1 MLCGGTL
8 LFASAALTSLLS
20 SQKEISRKARHV
32 SSDSHPLPSRKK
44 TDCKRVDVLMV
55 GAGPAGSTA
64 AYFLGQQGYK
74 VALCDRKKFPR
85 QKVCGDAWC
94 KPALDILE
102 EMGVMK
108 KMEDDGICH
117 VVKRGGLISPFGY
130 ECINTDGAAYGTV
143 TGCKTYAI
151 KRQIADEYLV
161 RAAAG
166 HSSVELMEECEVT
179 DAIFIQIDTKTGQ
192 ETEVP
197 VMKSTEPGIWRVHI
211 TRKAAGAEESFVV
224 ECSMLL
230 ICDGTTS
237 YLGQKLGVIPK
248 GSQPE
253 AVCSHSYIRSGTH
266 NWTSADGVMIF
277 TRSVLPG
284 YSALFR
290 HYNGDV
296 YFGTYILPGGRATA
310 TAIAPF
316 EAEAFTEHPYIKAAV
331 GDHYEYEVTLLFFSV
346 VFFFFGLVLI
356 ALIAL

>member
-1 MLCGGTL
+1 MAGL
-8 LFASAALTSLLS
+8 LLPLSLFGATAVLSLLS
-20 SQKEISRKARHV
+20 SRVVIDKKARTV
-32 SSDSHPLPSRKK
+32 RDDEVYPLPPSEQSQSGKGNEQSRY
-44 TDCKRVDVLMV
+44 DALIV
-55 GAGPAGSTA
+55 GAGPAGSTTA
-64 AYFLGQQGYK
+64 FYLGKLGYR

-102 EMGVMK
+102 DMGALK
-108 KMEDDGICH
+108 KMEADGICH
-117 VVKRGGLISPFGY
+117 VVKRGGLVSPFGY
-130 ECINTDGAAYGTV
+130 ECINTDGDAYGSV

-161 RAAAG
+161 RAAEKQ
-166 HSSVELMEECEVT
+166 SSVELMEETEIV
-179 DAIFIQIDTKTGQ
+179 DAVFVQYDQSSKREI
-192 ETEVP
+192 EVP
-197 VMKSTEPGIWRVHI
+197 IMSSTGAGYWRVQLSKNG
-211 TRKAAGAEESFVV
+211 TRIQLEAN
-224 ECSMLL
+224 MLL

-253 AVCSHSYIRSGTH
+253 AVCSHSYVKSGTH
-266 NWTSADGVMIF
+266 SWADADGVMIF

-296 YFGTYILPGGRATA
+296 YFGTYILPGGKATA

-316 EAEAFTEHPYIKAAV
+316 ETEALVSHPYVQSAI
-331 GDHYEYEVTLLFFSV
+331 GD
-346 VFFFFGLVLI
+346 
-356 ALIAL
+356 